1 MDPAFESTHEWHTLQ
16 SIGSSPISDRSKM
29 LFPYLA
35 HMRALRYQPSMS
47 HAKMG
52 LFDRMKQS
60 SRRFA
65 FWKKTARTLP
75 PSEKPERGRPRK
87 RAPTPYEDVDQA
99 SEHPRFETPHPDRP
113 VPPTEEQPAVPRP
126 PSMEQPSVPSVD
138 GRPSWQAT
146 FGSEDEG
153 ESASGRLERTK

>member
-1 MDPAFESTHEWHTLQ
+1 
-16 SIGSSPISDRSKM
+16 M

-35 HMRALRYQPSMS
+35 HLRAFRHQPSLS
-47 HAKMG
+47 YAKMG

-65 FWKKTARTLP
+65 FWKKTARSLP
-75 PSEKPERGRPRK
+75 PYEERERGRPRQ

-113 VPPTEEQPAVPRP
+113 LPPKEEQPAGPRP
-126 PSMEQPSVPSVD
+126 PSIEQQSVPTVD
-138 GRPSWQAT
+138 GRTSWQAT

-153 ESASGRLERTK
+153 VSKRNA